1 MVTFFKKLLIPFAY
15 IYSDYREIK
24 QLLFIN
30 KVKRGDKVTAILEDN
45 SKVKA
50 AFIAFS
56 TSFPYYPI
64 IFRFDNNKIDLAIDI
79 IPRN

>member
-1 MVTFFKKLLIPFAY
+1 MVTLLKKLLIPFAY
-15 IYSDYREIK
+15 IYSDYREVK
-24 QLLFIN
+24 QLSFIN
-30 KVKRGDKVTAILEDN
+30 RVKKGDKVTAILEDN

-50 AFIAFS
+50 AFIAFD

-64 IFRFDNNKIDLAIDI
+64 VFRFDNNEIDLAMDI